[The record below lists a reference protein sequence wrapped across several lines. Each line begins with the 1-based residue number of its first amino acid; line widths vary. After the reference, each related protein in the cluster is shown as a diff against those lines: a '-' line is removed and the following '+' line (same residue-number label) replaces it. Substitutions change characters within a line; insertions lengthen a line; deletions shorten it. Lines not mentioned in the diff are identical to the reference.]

1 MFPININYIDASQ
14 NINHFAMSYELRARV
29 KTQDSKLRTQSLK
42 PKIMEIIKTSIEGL
56 LIIKPDVFRDE
67 RGYFFES
74 YNKERFAKEGLTM
87 DFVQD
92 NESKSS
98 KGVLRGLHFQ
108 KPPYTQG
115 KLVRVVK
122 GSVMDVAVDLR
133 KDSPTYGKWES
144 VILSEDNKL
153 QFWIPEGFAHGFVTL
168 EDETVFNYKCTNI
181 YNKESEGSLLW
192 NDPDID
198 IDWNIENPI
207 LSEKDKIS
215 PLFKN
220 FETPFI

>member
-1 MFPININYIDASQ
+1 
-14 NINHFAMSYELRARV
+14 
-29 KTQDSKLRTQSLK
+29 
-42 PKIMEIIKTSIEGL
+42 MEIIKTSIKDL
-56 LIIKPDVFRDE
+56 LVIRPDVFKDE

-74 YNKERFAKEGLTM
+74 YNKERLAKEGLTM
-87 DFVQD
+87 NFVQD
-92 NESKSS
+92 NESKSA

-108 KPPYTQG
+108 KPPYAQG

-133 KDSPTYGKWES
+133 KGSPTYGKWES
-144 VILSEDNKL
+144 VVLSEDNKL

-192 NDPDID
+192 NDPDIN

-207 LSEKDKIS
+207 LSEKDKVS